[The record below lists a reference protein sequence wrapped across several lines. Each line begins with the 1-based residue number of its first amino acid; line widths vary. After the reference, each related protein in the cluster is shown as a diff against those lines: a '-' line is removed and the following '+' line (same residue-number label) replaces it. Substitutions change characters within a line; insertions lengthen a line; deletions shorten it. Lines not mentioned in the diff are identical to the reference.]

1 PMLCLKNILQVELIS
16 CCVSVRLTQ
25 PDGCYTMEQL
35 VLVFEKVWGRSFCR
49 TIEKLV
55 EVVQEYPSEVEH
67 IYSPSCVP
75 LVRCAGCCGDENLEC
90 HPTQTT
96 NVTMQL
102 LKIRPSEQGQEYVEM
117 TFVEHQTCE
126 FIDKYEKYKPQ
137 NKVVFLKIPAPST
150 HYLLI
155 EFDSS
160 QVTAVATQ
168 PPVAVWLT
176 ICFQPSGSIKSLLH
190 SSINTVSA
198 ARDSNSWVD
207 LLTCPYADGQGV
219 FVTTRFNRKCVLTGG
234 NTAVTSLKQWT
245 SLGASAM

>member
-1 PMLCLKNILQVELIS
+1 MP
-16 CCVSVRLTQ
+16 
-25 PDGCYTMEQL
+25 
-35 VLVFEKVWGRSFCR
+35 
-49 TIEKLV
+49 
-55 EVVQEYPSEVEH
+55 
-67 IYSPSCVP
+67 
-75 LVRCAGCCGDENLEC
+75 
-90 HPTQTT
+90 
-96 NVTMQL
+96 
-102 LKIRPSEQGQEYVEM
+102 
-117 TFVEHQTCE
+117 
-126 FIDKYEKYKPQ
+126 
-137 NKVVFLKIPAPST
+137 
-150 HYLLI
+150 
-155 EFDSS
+155 DSS

-198 ARDSNSWVD
+198 AGDSNSWVD

>member
-1 PMLCLKNILQVELIS
+1 MLIYRNLCPQNQETCCEGSKVREYSYDINFAICQKTQAFFYNLVLGSGKGEEEGRGRRDKKRRNVTGEGHTGGEKTFTYPPFYLITAFNRGYVITCVLQV
-16 CCVSVRLTQ
+16 
-25 PDGCYTMEQL
+25 P
-35 VLVFEKVWGRSFCR
+35 
-49 TIEKLV
+49 
-55 EVVQEYPSEVEH
+55 
-67 IYSPSCVP
+67 
-75 LVRCAGCCGDENLEC
+75 
-90 HPTQTT
+90 
-96 NVTMQL
+96 
-102 LKIRPSEQGQEYVEM
+102 
-117 TFVEHQTCE
+117 
-126 FIDKYEKYKPQ
+126 
-137 NKVVFLKIPAPST
+137 
-150 HYLLI
+150 
-155 EFDSS
+155 DSS